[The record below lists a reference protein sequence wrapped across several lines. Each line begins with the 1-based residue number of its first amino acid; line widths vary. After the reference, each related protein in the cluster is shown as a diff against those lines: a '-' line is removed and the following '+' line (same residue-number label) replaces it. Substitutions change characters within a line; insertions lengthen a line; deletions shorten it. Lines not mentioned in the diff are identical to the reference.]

1 MGRAQINSRNA
12 PKLRRSTLAIR
23 RVGDWPMA
31 GVSALRRSIAREEAP
46 LSFSMLIA
54 FSKWLDHPTRSS
66 MALKCQ
72 SGPCRLFQHVHRVFT
87 RGGFAS
93 GTEQPHEFAR
103 HDAPR
108 QYQGRDAERRST

>member
-1 MGRAQINSRNA
+1 M
-12 PKLRRSTLAIR
+12 P
-23 RVGDWPMA
+23 
-31 GVSALRRSIAREEAP
+31 GVSALRRSIAREKAP

-54 FSKWLDHPTRSS
+54 FSKWPDHPTRSS

-72 SGPCRLFQHVHRVFT
+72 SGPCRLFQHVYRIFT

-103 HDAPR
+103 HDVPS
-108 QYQGRDAERRST
+108 QYQGRDAQRRSTCHEQEHDDIPKRPALVKPWKIQG